1 MTHGRHRK
9 LAAIRA
15 EAHGDNILWI
25 GNHQGGKF
33 PARSRMEEF
42 HGTECVPDG
51 QHLTVGREYRIADQ
65 SRHIFRANHVGGL
78 PGFGSVEAIVV
89 SFADD
94 QPVAVRTEG
103 NAGVSRSQFLDQFAA
118 GCIPYFHSGAFPGS
132 CSYPRALGTEA
143 NAGWIQMIG

>member
-9 LAAIRA
+9 LTAIRT

-33 PARSRMEEF
+33 PARGRMEEF
-42 HGTECVPDG
+42 HGAEGVPDG

-65 SRHIFRANHVGGL
+65 SRHIFRANHMGGL
-78 PGFGSVEAIVV
+78 PGFGMEKAIVV
-89 SFADD
+89 PFADN

-103 NAGVSRSQFLDQFAA
+103 NAGVSCSQFLHQCAA
-118 GCIPYFHSGAFPGS
+118 GCVPYFDSGAFPGT
-132 CSYPRALGTEA
+132 CGYPRALGTEA
-143 NAGWIQMIG
+143 NAG